1 MKSAFDSDAVDN
13 HDQITPKSNEIEA
26 NKQFE
31 AAATESNENADLG
44 EANKSEE
51 EKPERDQNQDNN
63 QNRDIVESRETK
75 PKEQG
80 SIESEAKLVDK
91 VKKEDCGEEPKKE
104 LEEVKENN
112 NEVKDL
118 DEDKR

>member
-13 HDQITPKSNEIEA
+13 HDQITPNEIEA

-63 QNRDIVESRETK
+63 QNRDIVESRDTK